1 MKSILRLL
9 NAREISRQSC
19 PIPCTDTG
27 LRQYQLHEILPR
39 CALEDIFL
47 GFSVCG
53 QFLVSY
59 KYDFKRFFLRFWLF
73 PPARLAPPDRFSL
86 KLFSEAAL
94 PRLTY
99 TSRFNHTPSV
109 RFIQSVLQ
117 PSSFLI
123 VSCDY
128 DGNGLLAAFGS
139 MPDVECTDCID
150 ICAELQQRS
159 GLSYGSRTCSTHLQL
174 LSLNLDLP
182 TVNKSVFDEESAR
195 YGLGISFPNRRSA
208 VTTVVPPCLR
218 PDPVQ
223 SIINGK
229 VDEVI
234 VEDCGCFASTNAPI
248 GLIHVSV
255 CSRTGSIRMAWPSP
269 DGQIKVISCSFEQP
283 LLPQTSDQPLYIFP
297 QGTSDASGLVPF
309 AFSSSLLTH
318 NYCSVCYSWPASK
331 FHPCTP
337 VTNTGHKVI
346 KPYNCLFHQ
355 HPSLIHSVQDPHS
368 WPDNHRPSGQHSP
381 ESNAHVSNCPNRSPN
396 GSRTKLQYPAFF
408 ADRPSFGCCFPP
420 LYLAM
425 LQDIRA
431 SYIHWTLI
439 SRITPPR
446 QQALAD
452 RTDLHALQSP
462 VEPDSAD
469 EAFPP
474 GSQSS
479 SDNEDIALAASPESV
494 DSDQSPEDLLVH
506 RLSGQCHTSFDIH
519 SWEQVTD
526 PAWSA
531 SGRPSPDRFSGR
543 LVAHL
548 EETVFDMPGE
558 LLDPSQSNSP
568 PLAIFFPPDN
578 QDLLLV
584 YRYERTKATH
594 PSSFSLV
601 DIIDLVSGE
610 RVLLSTHDQSR
621 PTPSISDLI
630 QSGHLERLVSRCPQS
645 NPHPG
650 VRRKLIH
657 ELNNYHMFVRLES
670 LKLMVDPQGGYAV
683 YW

>member
-1 MKSILRLL
+1 MKSILRFI
-9 NAREISRQSC
+9 NAREFSRKSC

-73 PPARLAPPDRFSL
+73 PPALLAHPDRFSL
-86 KLFSEAAL
+86 KLFAEAAL

-117 PSSFLI
+117 PSSFLV

-139 MPDVECTDCID
+139 MPDVECTDCIN

-208 VTTVVPPCLR
+208 GNTVVPPCLR

-223 SIINGK
+223 SVVNSN
-229 VDEVI
+229 VDGII

-255 CSRTGSIRMAWPSP
+255 CSRTGCIRMAWPSP
-269 DGQIKVISCSFEQP
+269 DAQIKVISCSFEQP
-283 LLPQTSDQPLYIFP
+283 LLPRTSDQPLYIFP
-297 QGTSDASGLVPF
+297 QGTSDAAGLVPF

-318 NYCSVCYSWPASK
+318 NYCSICYSWPASK
-331 FHPCTP
+331 FYPCTP
-337 VTNTGHKVI
+337 VTSTDHKVI
-346 KPYNCLFHQ
+346 NPYNCLFHQ
-355 HPSLIHSVQDPHS
+355 HPSLIHPVQDPHS
-368 WPDNHRPSGQHSP
+368 WPDNHRPS
-381 ESNAHVSNCPNRSPN
+381 E
-396 GSRTKLQYPAFF
+396 
-408 ADRPSFGCCFPP
+408 
-420 LYLAM
+420 
-425 LQDIRA
+425 
-431 SYIHWTLI
+431 TLV
-439 SRITPPR
+439 SRITPPH
-446 QQALAD
+446 QQALAN
-452 RTDLHALQSP
+452 RTDFHAMQSP
-462 VEPDSAD
+462 AEPDSAD

-474 GSQSS
+474 SSRSS

-494 DSDQSPEDLLVH
+494 DSGQSPEDLLVH

-526 PAWSA
+526 PAWSV
-531 SGRPSPDRFSGR
+531 SGRPIPDRFSGR

-568 PLAIFFPPDN
+568 SLAIFFPPDN

-584 YRYERTKATH
+584 YRYQRTKATH
-594 PSSFSLV
+594 SSSFSLV

-610 RVLLSTHDQSR
+610 RVLLSTHGQSR

-630 QSGHLERLVSRCPQS
+630 QSGRLERLVSRCPQS
-645 NPHPG
+645 NPNPG